1 MVWGE
6 GRRSYYLP
14 VTLWLG
20 YGDGGCEGSWRG
32 SCLLPVTLEL
42 GYWEGE
48 MGGLFFTCRSR
59 VSVRVGGGGVVSY
72 LLLEGHDCVNSDC
85 TLLTRVCDPNGARQ
99 KETRRQ

>member
-1 MVWGE
+1 M
-6 GRRSYYLP
+6 
-14 VTLWLG
+14 
-20 YGDGGCEGSWRG
+20 
-32 SCLLPVTLEL
+32 LPVTLEL

-85 TLLTRVCDPNGARQ
+85 TLLTRVCDPNGNPPPVTVNTACKEKINQ
-99 KETRRQ
+99 KIL